1 MQILF
6 VFGSQLLMEG
16 IKAVL
21 DKIYINSS
29 YVLVTKESELETKL
43 ITGKW
48 DMLVIEVNN
57 PFMEAEGLLLRA
69 KELAANIKIIFVC
82 DQADRN
88 VLQAYRKGLH
98 GSISKFESKEGV
110 ELAFKTVVA
119 GQIYVPQSII
129 MNVICD
135 GHIFTD
141 LEQQMSLLTQKEKTL
156 LAFLC
161 SGKRMKEITQLMK
174 LAPSTL
180 STHKHRIIRKM
191 GITSP
196 QEFNGF
202 LKLYAESLEA
212 SNNEQRKKG

>member
-29 YVLVTKESELETKL
+29 YALVTKESELETKL
-43 ITGKW
+43 INGKW
-48 DMLVIEVNN
+48 DILVIEVNN

-141 LEQQMSLLTQKEKTL
+141 LEQQMTLLTQKEKTL

-212 SNNEQRKKG
+212 SNNE